1 MFGLVRDASPV
12 LVSLPLPSACAGPNG
27 VPSAGRLC
35 SVGSAGRL
43 CWTASAARHASSGP
57 ELDEAGVVVGLL
69 RAVDACDL
77 KAMKKLMAR
86 ADTIG

>member
-1 MFGLVRDASPV
+1 
-12 LVSLPLPSACAGPNG
+12 
-27 VPSAGRLC
+27 
-35 SVGSAGRL
+35 
-43 CWTASAARHASSGP
+43 
-57 ELDEAGVVVGLL
+57 VVVGLL